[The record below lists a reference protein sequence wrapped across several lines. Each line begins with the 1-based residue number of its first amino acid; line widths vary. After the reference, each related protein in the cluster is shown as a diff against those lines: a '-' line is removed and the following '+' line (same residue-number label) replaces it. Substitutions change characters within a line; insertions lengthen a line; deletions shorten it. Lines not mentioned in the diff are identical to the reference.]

1 MDSRALK
8 GMPKYMLSC
17 GLITSLTSLTMGYV
31 IGSPNIPES
40 AIRGKSG
47 ECGFNPYHIMDGF
60 PNCFEFSDLLWASLS
75 SGFAVGSFCLGAC
88 LGGLVGG
95 GIQSR
100 IGRVRTILL
109 NNAIFIIGSL
119 VLALTFHQ
127 AQFIIGRII
136 VGFACGLGGVVA
148 PTYLGEIAT
157 VQTRGTMG
165 TLHQFMLVGGLLV
178 SNLVG
183 LAWSTPP
190 GWRFVLAMNG
200 LPAMIQCLILPTMV
214 ESPRY
219 LVSKQQLQEAR
230 SALQRLRGP
239 EGEVDVDLE
248 FEEMVTLLLG
258 QDATAEQKKVAAGLS
273 ATAQPAQRGDSESMV
288 TYNSSATEE
297 PYGIVALFR
306 SECSG
311 LAMTGVLVHF
321 LQQATGINGLV
332 YYSTSFLSSA
342 FGSGSAK
349 YITVGVS
356 LCSLIATAIS
366 IYLVDRVNRK
376 TLMMVSCGGVGFSA
390 ILMIVGAYCNIGN
403 LVVAAVFLYIATFAI
418 GMGPIPWLLISEML
432 PTYALS
438 SASSVATGVNWG
450 TNFIVGLVFPILN
463 KALGNGTFI
472 LFGGFA
478 FFGVGYIWYFV
489 PETRGRTVEMV
500 MADKDV
506 AQRSRK

>member
-1 MDSRALK
+1 
-8 GMPKYMLSC
+8 
-17 GLITSLTSLTMGYV
+17 MGYV

-40 AIRGKSG
+40 AIRGKNG
-47 ECGFNPYHIMDGF
+47 ECGLNPYHITDGF
-60 PNCFEFSDLLWASLS
+60 PNCFEFSDLLWAS
-75 SGFAVGSFCLGAC
+75 AC

-100 IGRVRTILL
+100 IGRVRTIML
-109 NNAIFIIGSL
+109 NNAIFIVGSL
-119 VLALTFHQ
+119 VLGLTFHQ
-127 AQFIIGRII
+127 AQFVLGRIL

-165 TLHQFMLVGGLLV
+165 TLHQLMLVCGLLV

-200 LPAMIQCLILPTMV
+200 MPALIQCLILPTMV

-219 LVSKQQLQEAR
+219 LVSKQRLQEAR
-230 SALQRLRGP
+230 LALQRLRGP
-239 EGEVDVDLE
+239 EGDVDVDLE
-248 FEEMVTLLLG
+248 FQEMVSLLLG
-258 QDATAEQKKVAAGLS
+258 QEATAEQKNTAVGLS
-273 ATAQPAQRGDSESMV
+273 AIAQPTQRGDSES
-288 TYNSSATEE
+288 TIICNNSAIET

-311 LAMTGVLVHF
+311 LAITGVLVHF
-321 LQQATGINGLV
+321 LQQATGISGLV

-342 FGSGSAK
+342 FGSGNAK

-356 LCSLIATAIS
+356 LCSIIATAIS

-376 TLMMVSCGGVGFSA
+376 TLMMASCGGVGFSA

-403 LVVAAVFLYIATFAI
+403 LVVAAVFLYIATFNI
-418 GMGPIPWLLISEML
+418 GMGPIPWLLNSEML

-450 TNFIVGLVFPILN
+450 TNFIVGLIFPILS

-472 LFGGFA
+472 IFGSFA
-478 FFGVGYIWYFV
+478 FFGVAYIWYFV

-500 MADKDV
+500 MADKNV
-506 AQRSRK
+506 PQRSRK

>member
-8 GMPKYMLSC
+8 GMPSYMLGC
-17 GLITSLTSLTMGYV
+17 GLITSLTSLTTGYV

-40 AIRGKSG
+40 AIRGKNG
-47 ECGFNPYHIMDGF
+47 ECGLDPYHVIDGF
-60 PNCFEFSDLLWASLS
+60 PNCFEFSDLLWAR
-75 SGFAVGSFCLGAC
+75 
-88 LGGLVGG
+88 GLVGG

-100 IGRVRTILL
+100 IGRVRTIML
-109 NNAIFIIGSL
+109 NNAVFIIGSL
-119 VLALTFHQ
+119 VLGLTFHQ
-127 AQFIIGRII
+127 AQFIFGRIL

-165 TLHQFMLVGGLLV
+165 TLHQFMIVGGLLI

-200 LPAMIQCLILPTMV
+200 VPALIQCLILPIMV

-219 LVSKQQLQEAR
+219 LVSKQLLKEAR

-258 QDATAEQKKVAAGLS
+258 QDATTEQKKVAIGIS
-273 ATAQPAQRGDSESMV
+273 DSESTV
-288 TYNSSATEE
+288 TCNSSATEH
-297 PYGIVALFR
+297 PYGIMALFR

-311 LAMTGVLVHF
+311 LALTGVLVHF

-342 FGSGSAK
+342 FGSGNAK

-390 ILMIVGAYCNIGN
+390 VLMIVGAYCDIGN

-450 TNFIVGLVFPILN
+450 TNFIVGLMFPILN

-478 FFGVGYIWYFV
+478 LFGVGYIWGFV